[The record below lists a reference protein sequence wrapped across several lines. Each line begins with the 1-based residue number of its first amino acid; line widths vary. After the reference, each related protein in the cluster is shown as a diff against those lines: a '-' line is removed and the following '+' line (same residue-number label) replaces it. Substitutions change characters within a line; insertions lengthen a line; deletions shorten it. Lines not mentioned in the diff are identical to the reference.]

1 MKPSDVLR
9 QFDLQERIQV
19 DFPGMARESF
29 PDLVRFSR
37 VGPGVNFVL
46 YSHLEPETADG
57 TIQAQIE
64 EFEAF
69 EGPFEWKTY
78 QHDRPTGLGDRLK
91 SHGFVPDTP
100 APVLCLDLDEM
111 PASLTTPPSA
121 DIRRLVDPAEL
132 SQVVAIHERVWGGDF
147 SWIPERFSRDSS
159 KSAWL
164 MSTERPSVWVG
175 LISKN
180 GVSLPAYGGDP
191 QFRRFG
197 EGGCLRP
204 YWRRGFGPPKRVG
217 GGMSRS
223 RLSRPVTAS
232 WSATGSKSSPQPPRS
247 PMTPRRHEHPAR
259 RTPWRV
265 RGEAMAGRRLTFVF
279 VPVVPD
285 RRGSEL

>member
-100 APVLCLDLDEM
+100 APVLCLDLDEL

-147 SWIPERFSRDSS
+147 SWIPERFSRELRQPGFLEICLAYVDGTAVSVGWTHFQERS
-159 KSAWL
+159 EFASLWGG
-164 MSTERPSVWVG
+164 STVPAFRGRG
-175 LISKN
+175 L
-180 GVSLPAYGGDP
+180 Y
-191 QFRRFG
+191 
-197 EGGCLRP
+197 
-204 YWRRGFGPPKRVG
+204 
-217 GGMSRS
+217 
-223 RLSRPVTAS
+223 TAIL
-232 WSATGSKSSPQPPRS
+232 AQ
-247 PMTPRRHEHPAR
+247 
-259 RTPWRV
+259 RV
-265 RGEAMAGRRLTFVF
+265 RAAQARGRRYVTVEAEPASHRILVRHGFEELTTTTTFTYA
-279 VPVVPD
+279 PEA
-285 RRGSEL
+285 S